1 MNQMERNGEAAKTNG
16 PEGAVTLEEE
26 PSSQTQAET
35 KDVSANFISSQV
47 PASINVFAI
56 AIMDKLMTAV

>member
-16 PEGAVTLEEE
+16 PKGAVILEEE

-47 PASINVFAI
+47 PAGINVFAI